1 MRSLPGGMKLQ
12 ASQETPGL
20 LPTTRNKAPRYN
32 LKFSIKK
39 PIKDEPQNSDKVLL
53 KLIRL
58 DRA

>member
-1 MRSLPGGMKLQ
+1 M
-12 ASQETPGL
+12 
-20 LPTTRNKAPRYN
+20 APRYN